1 MTGREFRVWMAAAL
15 ALPLCALAAPAATQ
29 DNAAQWHAPLC
40 AVIQGTT
47 QISFTASDG
56 ARLARASERPSS
68 IAYANGMI
76 ATHTADRLLAV
87 VNSALIESRDAGC
100 HWQTLVD
107 LGPQTGNAILR
118 LTAAPADR
126 AYAWAENANLLFRI
140 DGTQVTP
147 LPVPDIG
154 IVAVG
159 THATDS
165 ARVELVDSRGAVWRS
180 ADSGTGGFT
189 RVAAGPGGDD
199 DELFQAYRAAIDPI
213 HFDHIV
219 VGTAQQGAFVSRDGG
234 LHWARSSGL
243 GNQSN
248 VFRLEFAPSEKAGG
262 RIVWAMGLNITELDA
277 GAASGGRHLYRSND
291 GGDSFTPVV
300 DQSAN
305 VTLLSGPVMAPAPDD
320 DGVVYF
326 QFGTSF
332 AGYGTDLYR
341 YDAATGVVT
350 KTHNKH
356 DGIGSIVFHPRWPR
370 LLYLGLITEQP

>member
-1 MTGREFRVWMAAAL
+1 MAVRDFRVWVIAAL
-15 ALPLCALAAPAATQ
+15 AAPVFALAAPAAAR
-29 DNAAQWHAPLC
+29 DSAARWHAPLC
-40 AVIQGTT
+40 AVIQGTSH
-47 QISFTASDG
+47 ISFTTSDG
-56 ARLARASERPSS
+56 ARLARTSEKPSGT
-68 IAYANGMI
+68 AYANGMI

-107 LGPQTGNAILR
+107 LAPQTGNAILR

-147 LPVPDIG
+147 LQTPDVG

-159 THATDS
+159 THRSDS
-165 ARVELVDSRGAVWRS
+165 ARVELVDSHGAVWRS
-180 ADSGTGGFT
+180 DDSGTGGFT
-189 RVAAGPGGDD
+189 RVAAGPGGDGD
-199 DELFQAYRAAIDPI
+199 DLFVAYRAAIDPTN
-213 HFDHIV
+213 FDHLV

-234 LHWARSSGL
+234 LHWARAAGF
-243 GNQSN
+243 GGHSN
-248 VFRLEFAPSEKAGG
+248 VFRLEFSPSETAAG
-262 RIVWAMGLNITELDA
+262 RIVWAMGLDITELDA
-277 GAASGGRHLYRSND
+277 GAASGGRHLYRSLD

-300 DQSAN
+300 DQSEN
-305 VTLLSGPVMAPAPDD
+305 VTLLSGPVMAPAPND

-350 KTHNKH
+350 KTHNSH
-356 DGIGSIVFHPRWPR
+356 DGIGAIVFHPRWPR
-370 LLYLGLITEQP
+370 LLYLGLISEQP